1 LEFIEERTGK
11 NKTMTTKKDTAK
23 KVAPTAP
30 VMWIPPER
38 KRSSGSKKIRVMR
51 NPWVPDDIIILLK
64 FLCTYKAGKYLFE
77 LVKLWMEHRN
87 AQRIEIKVGDAELN
101 IEGHVSD
108 KALEK
113 KITRFRELI
122 AGATYE
128 DIKVAIPKGAKR
140 TIPAKLA
147 DRKAKRGNDK

>member
-1 LEFIEERTGK
+1 
-11 NKTMTTKKDTAK
+11 MPTKKAIAK
-23 KVAPTAP
+23 EDSPTEP

-38 KRSSGSKKIRVMR
+38 KRSSGSKKIKVMR
-51 NPWVPDDIIILLK
+51 NPWMPDDIIILIK

-87 AQRIEIKVGDAELN
+87 AQRIEIKVGDDELKL
-101 IEGHVSD
+101 EGHVSD

-113 KITRFRELI
+113 KITRFKELI

-147 DRKAKRGNDK
+147 DRKAKRGSNK